1 MCPMSNIQQLDVI
14 IMKEWKRIPATI
26 CAALVNSMATKIKAM
41 LDDNGGHK
49 NIDTLD
55 TVLTCSLIVY
65 SLFLP
70 AILIIMAV
78 LSYLTRTVY
87 TAIQAAQ

>member
-49 NIDTLD
+49 ILTLW
-55 TVLTCSLIVY
+55 TQ
-65 SLFLP
+65 F
-70 AILIIMAV
+70 
-78 LSYLTRTVY
+78 
-87 TAIQAAQ
+87 